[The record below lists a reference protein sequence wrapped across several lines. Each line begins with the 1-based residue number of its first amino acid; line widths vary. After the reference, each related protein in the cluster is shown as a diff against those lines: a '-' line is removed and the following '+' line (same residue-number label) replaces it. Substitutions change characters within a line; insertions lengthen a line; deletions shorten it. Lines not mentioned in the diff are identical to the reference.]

1 MALLTKEQ
9 ILGAD
14 DLKNDTVEVPE
25 WGGAVKVRS
34 MSGAEAEKYSETVS
48 EEGRSGVANIALLIS
63 MCAVDG
69 ENKPLFPDEEDL
81 KALAEKDIN
90 VLNAVAT
97 ACMKVN
103 GFDQEEV
110 AADLKK
116 TASE

>member
-1 MALLTKEQ
+1 MTLTREQ

-14 DLKNDTVEVPE
+14 DRKNETVDVPE

-34 MSGAEAEKYSETVS
+34 MSGAEAEKYTEIVS
-48 EEGRSGVANIALLIS
+48 EEGRSGVANLALLVS
-63 MCAVDG
+63 MCVVD
-69 ENKPLFPDEEDL
+69 EDNKPLFSDEDI

-103 GFDQEEV
+103 GFEHEKV
-110 AADLKK
+110 AAGLKE